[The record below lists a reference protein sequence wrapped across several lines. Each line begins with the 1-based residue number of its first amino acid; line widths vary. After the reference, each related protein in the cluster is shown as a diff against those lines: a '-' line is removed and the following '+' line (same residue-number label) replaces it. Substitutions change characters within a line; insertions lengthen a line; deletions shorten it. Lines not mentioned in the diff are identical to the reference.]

1 MGLREEFEATGNWLF
16 RRRGYLPLLLFPLL
30 LIAARGSTY
39 PVGDHGLDL
48 AWEGVCLLLALI
60 GLALRIG
67 TVGFV
72 PRDTSGRNTGGQL
85 AGSLNTSGLYSV
97 VRHPLYLGNYLMWLG
112 VALFPRS
119 WWAPV
124 IVSLVFWLYY
134 ERIMFAEEE
143 FLRRKFGPLLHLVGR
158 RSRRHFFPR
167 LTLWRRPG
175 TRFSL
180 LTVLRREHSSL
191 LALMASLTALEAA
204 SDYAHT
210 GRLIVDP
217 LWGTALAVTL
227 VLCLAVRAVKH
238 RTRLLHV
245 EGR

>member
-30 LIAARGSTY
+30 LAAARRSTY
-39 PVGDHGLDL
+39 PAGDHGLDL
-48 AWEGVCLLLALI
+48 AWEGVCLLLALT
-60 GLALRIG
+60 GLGLRVG

-72 PRDTSGRNTGGQL
+72 PRDTSGRNTGKQL
-85 AGSLNTSGLYSV
+85 AETLNTSGFYSV

-112 VALFPRS
+112 VALFVRS

-143 FLRRKFGPLLHLVGR
+143 FLRRKFGPVYTSWAATTPAFL
-158 RSRRHFFPR
+158 PR

-175 TRFSL
+175 VRFCF

-191 LALMASLTALEAA
+191 LALVASLTVLEVA
-204 SDYAHT
+204 SDYAYT
-210 GRLIVDP
+210 GRLMLDP
-217 LWGTALAVTL
+217 VWGVALAVTL
-227 VLCLAVRAVKH
+227 LLCLAVRAVKH

-245 EGR
+245 EDR

>member
-30 LIAARGSTY
+30 LFAARGTTY
-39 PVGDHGLDL
+39 PSGDHALDL

-72 PRDTSGRNTGGQL
+72 PRDTSGRNTGGQQ
-85 AGSLNTSGLYSV
+85 AGSLNTSGFYSI

-143 FLRRKFGPLLHLVGR
+143 YLRRKFGPLYMSWAAITPAFL
-158 RSRRHFFPR
+158 PR

-175 TRFSL
+175 ARFCL

-191 LALMASLTALEAA
+191 LALMASLTALEVV
-204 SDYAHT
+204 SDYAYS
-210 GRLIVDP
+210 GRLFVDP
-217 LWGTALAVTL
+217 VWGTALAVTL
-227 VLCLAVRAVKH
+227 ALCLTVRAVKH

-245 EGR
+245 EDR